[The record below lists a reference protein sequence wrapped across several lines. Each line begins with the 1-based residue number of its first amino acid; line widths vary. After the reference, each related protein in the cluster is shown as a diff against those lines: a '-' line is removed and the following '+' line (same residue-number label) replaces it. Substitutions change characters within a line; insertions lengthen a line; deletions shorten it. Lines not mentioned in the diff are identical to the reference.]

1 MKLPDYDIESNTTV
15 FISGINFLNDGLNI
29 FDVVFIIKFLTISM
43 YFIKPLQIYSMWSNR
58 SVFPEIKKLDL

>member
-43 YFIKPLQIYSMWSNR
+43 YFIKPLQIYSM
-58 SVFPEIKKLDL
+58 